1 MFHLCAV
8 LTARSLETRH
18 TALNARLYEEGAL
31 FELAQNARALIFLFK
46 AAKSTVDRL
55 IALYGD
61 SDHGMSSDLK
71 FT

>member
-1 MFHLCAV
+1 LFHLCAV
-8 LTARSLETRH
+8 LTARSFEARH
-18 TALNARLYEEGAL
+18 PALNAWLYEEGAFL
-31 FELAQNARALIFLFK
+31 ELAQNAGALIFLFK